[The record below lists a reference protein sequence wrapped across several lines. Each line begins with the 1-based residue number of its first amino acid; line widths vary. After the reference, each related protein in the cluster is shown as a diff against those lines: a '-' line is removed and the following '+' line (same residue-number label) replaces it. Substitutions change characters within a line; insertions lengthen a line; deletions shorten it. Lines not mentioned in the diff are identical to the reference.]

1 MLTLYFFVHTFPS
14 PVPSP
19 HRCIMAAAEGKAWQE
34 EHNLTVIGDDC
45 PMPMT
50 TFAAATMFPAE
61 VHATFKTLK
70 FDRPTVIQAQSWP
83 ILLQKRDLVGIAKT
97 GSGKTLAFLL
107 PAILQIQSEKKVKP
121 GDGPVCLVL
130 APTRELA
137 QQIEVEAQRV
147 VPNGMKCAVVYGGA
161 PKYQQAQLLD
171 QGVSIVVGT
180 TGRLLDLLNDGNLK
194 LNRVTFLVLD
204 EADRMLDLGFEPDVR
219 KICKLVCPT
228 RQTVMFSA
236 TWPETVQALASSFQT
251 NPIRI
256 HVGSTDLHANSDVT
270 QNFIFV
276 RQERDKY
283 RELTTLLNKYWG
295 KRVLIFGLYKKS
307 VNFLEQSLK
316 AEYGA
321 FAIHSDKTQ
330 QQREAN
336 LERFK
341 TTEGAIMIATDV
353 AARGLD
359 VKQLEVVINYEFP
372 LLSDDYI
379 HRIGRTGR
387 AGSKGQAF
395 TILCDVEP
403 YFDHFAARDV
413 VNTLKAVGQPVPA
426 QLAALAA
433 KAGQQVKGNRKPA
446 SEKVPDAPSLSAHA
460 PKASI
465 KFDDSDDE
473 DAAPVKKKGR
483 TE

>member
-1 MLTLYFFVHTFPS
+1 MS
-14 PVPSP
+14 S
-19 HRCIMAAAEGKAWQE
+19 AETVAWQA
-34 EHNLTVIGDDC
+34 EHNLTVIGDAC
-45 PMPMT
+45 PAPIT
-50 TFAAATMFPAE
+50 TFAEAKMFPQE
-61 VHATFKTLK
+61 VHGAFAALK
-70 FDRPTVIQAQSWP
+70 FERPTVIQAQSWP

-121 GDGPVCLVL
+121 GEGPVCLVL

-147 VPNGMKCAVVYGGA
+147 VPQGMKCCVVYGGV
-161 PKYQQAQLLD
+161 PKYQQAQQLD

-219 KICKLVCPT
+219 KICKLVSPD

-236 TWPETVQALASSFQT
+236 TWPESVQALATSFQK

-256 HVGSTDLHANSDVT
+256 HVGSTDLHANADVT

-276 RQERDKY
+276 RQERDKIK
-283 RELTTLLNKYWG
+283 ELIKLLNRYWG

-316 AEYGA
+316 HDYGV

-330 QQREAN
+330 QHREAM

-341 TTEGAIMIATDV
+341 ATEGSILIATDV

-387 AGSKGQAF
+387 AGAKGEAF

-413 VNTLKAVGQPVPA
+413 VNTLKAVGQPVPP

-446 SEKVPDAPSLSAHA
+446 AEKVPEAPSLAAHA

-465 KFDDSDDE
+465 KFQDSDDE
-473 DAAPVKKKGR
+473 EEDASAPAKKKAR
-483 TE
+483 PE